1 MTEQYSDVCMSC
13 KPIKSDKK
21 TVLTAFECKCL
32 LLYCF
37 WYLQMNSTGME
48 PKAHLD
54 QKNGQ
59 QRSSVPSIF
68 WALKSV
74 LSCTPHKFSSQ
85 PLLILKAINDIF
97 APGRLQKGR
106 QQQSTQQENTCLWS
120 WHLSV
125 DKVSKERSRRYRS
138 YNSKLHI
145 YIRSTYIL
153 LSELLQSK
161 ILLLCHI

>member
-1 MTEQYSDVCMSC
+1 MTEHYSDVCMSC

-21 TVLTAFECKCL
+21 TALTAFECKCL

-37 WYLQMNSTGME
+37 WYLQRNSTGME

-59 QRSSVPSIF
+59 QRSSVFPKHFLGLEVSF
-68 WALKSV
+68 EL
-74 LSCTPHKFSSQ
+74 HSSQ

-97 APGRLQKGR
+97 APRRLQKGR
-106 QQQSTQQENTCLWS
+106 QQQSTQQENKCLWS

-125 DKVSKERSRRYRS
+125 DKVSKQRSRRYRP

>member
-1 MTEQYSDVCMSC
+1 MTEHYSDVCMSC

-59 QRSSVPSIF
+59 QRSSVLPKHF
-68 WALKSV
+68 LGLEVSV
-74 LSCTPHKFSSQ
+74 ELHSSQ
-85 PLLILKAINDIF
+85 
-97 APGRLQKGR
+97 
-106 QQQSTQQENTCLWS
+106 
-120 WHLSV
+120 
-125 DKVSKERSRRYRS
+125 
-138 YNSKLHI
+138 
-145 YIRSTYIL
+145 IL
-153 LSELLQSK
+153 LTASSNPQGYQ
-161 ILLLCHI
+161 